1 MKIEK
6 ALLSGSTPL
15 LVLSLLKDGDKYGYQ
30 MVTELAKRSED
41 TFQLKEG
48 TLYPLLH
55 TLEKQ
60 GYVTSYPMTPEQGR
74 ERKYYR
80 LTDSG
85 LRQLEHKEQEWRLFS
100 EFPSTANEAFQSTG
114 RRVFKI
120 SYVKN
125 IRECCVPPAWIGDI
139 VSCEKYDEATGFHP
153 TNRYAPNYGLSL
165 LRSYAYFGKEY
176 LPTTHI
182 Y

>member
-1 MKIEK
+1 MKFEK
-6 ALLSGSTPL
+6 SLLSGSTPM

-30 MVTELAKRSED
+30 MVEELAKRSED

-60 GYVTSYPMTPEQGR
+60 GYVTSYTMTTEQGR

-100 EFPSTANEAFQSTG
+100 EKVNAVLNCSMA
-114 RRVFKI
+114 
-120 SYVKN
+120 
-125 IRECCVPPAWIGDI
+125 
-139 VSCEKYDEATGFHP
+139 
-153 TNRYAPNYGLSL
+153 
-165 LRSYAYFGKEY
+165 
-176 LPTTHI
+176 
-182 Y
+182 